1 METAPSLTT
10 VLQHQVRAAIRAH
23 GGWLGFERYM
33 ELALYTPG
41 LGYYAG
47 ERQKFGLFPS
57 ARGSDF
63 VTAPEM
69 SAYFGRTLARQV
81 GQALLASGTGTVW
94 EFGAG
99 SGALAQ
105 QLLES
110 LGDAIEQYVIVD
122 LSGSLRQRQ
131 QARLAPFAAKLR
143 WASTL
148 PQQIEGVVLGNELLD
163 AMPVTLLARLQGRW
177 HERGVALNGQGG
189 MVWLD
194 RPTALRPPFDV
205 GGVHDYLT
213 EIHPQAEAFVR
224 TVLRALRR
232 GALLLIDYGF
242 PEREY
247 YHAQRSMGT
256 LVCHRAHRVDND
268 PLADLGAKDIT
279 AHVNFTGL
287 ALAAQDAVPEGLTLL
302 GYTSQARFLMNC
314 GLLELLEHASL
325 QERGMAQKLLMEH
338 EMGELFKVIAW
349 CRGEPWE
356 ALGFAQ
362 GDRSATL

>member
-10 VLQHQVRAAIRAH
+10 ALSQQLQEVIRAN
-23 GGWLGFERYM
+23 GGWLGFGRFM
-33 ELALYTPG
+33 ELALYSPG
-41 LGYYAG
+41 SGYYSG

-57 ARGSDF
+57 AAGSDF

-69 SAYFGRTLARQV
+69 SPFFGRALAAQV
-81 GQALLASGTGTVW
+81 VQALQATGTRAVW

-99 SGALAQ
+99 SGALAG

-110 LGDAIEQYVIVD
+110 LGEAVDEYVIVD

-131 QARLAPFAAKLR
+131 MARLAPFAAKLR
-143 WASTL
+143 WVTEL
-148 PQQIEGVVLGNELLD
+148 PQQIEAVVIGNELLD
-163 AMPVTLLARLQGRW
+163 AMPVTLLARMGGHW
-177 HERGVALNGQGG
+177 HERGVGLDELGEF
-189 MVWLD
+189 VWQD
-194 RPTALRPPFDV
+194 RATRLRPPLDV
-205 GGVHDYLT
+205 AGTHDYLT

-224 TVLRALRR
+224 TLLQSLQR
-232 GALLLIDYGF
+232 GVLLLVDYGF

-256 LVCHRAHRVDND
+256 LVCHQAHSVDAD
-268 PLADLGAKDIT
+268 PLTQVGAKDIT

-287 ALAAQDAVPEGLTLL
+287 ALAAQEAVPEGLTLL

-314 GLLELLEHASL
+314 GMPELLQGASL
-325 QERGMAQKLLMEH
+325 QQRVMAQKLVMEH

-349 CRGEPWE
+349 CRGEPWD
-356 ALGFAQ
+356 AIGFAQ